1 MTRRTCPVSRF
12 VGVAWLIGFALGWFA
27 PALAQQG
34 DGEQL
39 AARVAAS
46 YYQLADQPIGSAAAM
61 YSVQIGGEDAGMLS
75 LTWRP
80 DDLTLAFTAREDKFE
95 PATALVCQT
104 GKFALTAAL
113 AIPLPRQPVKTSALG
128 EHSFILFQR
137 AQSDDYD
144 GWTVTDKGVI
154 SNRGQGYTLNGAF
167 HKVSYMYK
175 SAEPNAELAGGK
187 RLVTA
192 VDYIHSGGGV
202 SEQIMLKLSYLKR
215 KGVVFIDRI
224 DAECYPKGE
233 ASKTLLSLKLQGVKF
248 EAPGAVAE
256 DPGRRPGDLPAPTTA
271 AEALDRFTK
280 TQYTY
285 WGSGITAFQCSY
297 SVDLDGHD
305 LGKFLVSWKG
315 GRRLDVS
322 VRYQGGGETGV
333 NELRAAAGLAL
344 NTLFWNSTMI
354 PLENQGAKF
363 ERLDSGYMLVYRD
376 DKQTYK
382 YVFDAGGRLRKRSTE
397 RDGKTTLSTTYPAD
411 KMQSVL
417 EKTRVVPT
425 SFEDVSDTLS
435 HRGTIT
441 WGVVEQTPVPES
453 AQVTQIITMDN
464 QPTRGIFKLKLLSA
478 KFERG
483 TPAGTGET
491 TPGVTQRTTPPADT
505 PVKPADDEPIADK
518 RIIGNWHGSFL
529 VRAEMFTE
537 DVTFNSDATLH
548 SVVRNG
554 RGMILLNRRG
564 TFTYRDNIL
573 DVSYPAERTT
583 PCELNFVN
591 DNSYVL
597 TVDKAL
603 KITYRRQ
610 R

>member
-1 MTRRTCPVSRF
+1 MSTRTRLASV
-12 VGVAWLIGFALGWFA
+12 VGLAWIMGFAVGWSA
-27 PALAQQG
+27 PAMAQQV

-39 AARVAAS
+39 AALVAS
-46 YYQLADQPIGSAAAM
+46 NYYQLTNQPVGSAAAM
-61 YSVQIGGEDAGMLS
+61 YSVQIGGEDAGMLA

-80 DDLTLAFTAREDKFE
+80 DDLSLAFTAREDKFE

-113 AIPLPRQPVKTSALG
+113 AIPIPKRPAKTSVLG
-128 EHSFILFQR
+128 EHSRILFER

-154 SNRGQGYTLNGAF
+154 SNRGQGYNLDGAF
-167 HKVSYMYK
+167 HKVSYLYK

-192 VDYIHSGGGV
+192 VDYIHTGGGIN
-202 SEQIMLKLSYLKR
+202 EQIMLKLSYFKR
-215 KGVVFIDRI
+215 KGVVFIDRM

-233 ASKTLLSLKLQGVKF
+233 ASKTVLSMKLQGVKF

-256 DPGRRPGDLPAPTTA
+256 DPGRRPGDAPPPTTA

-322 VRYQGGGETGV
+322 VRYQGGGEAGV
-333 NELRAAAGLAL
+333 KELRAAAGLAL

-354 PLENQGAKF
+354 PLENQGARF

-376 DKQTYK
+376 DKQTYN

-417 EKTRVVPT
+417 EKTRVVPGG
-425 SFEDVSDTLS
+425 FEDVSDTLS
-435 HRGTIT
+435 HKGTIT

-453 AQVTQIITMDN
+453 AQVIQIITMDN
-464 QPTRGIFKLKLLSA
+464 EPTRGIYKLKLLSA

-483 TPAGTGET
+483 TPADET
-491 TPGVTQRTTPPADT
+491 TPAVTGRTTPPADT

-518 RIIGNWHGSFL
+518 RIIGSWHGSFL

-537 DVTFNSDATLH
+537 DVTFNADGTLR

-564 TFTYRDNIL
+564 TYTYRDNIL

-583 PCELNFVN
+583 PCELVFIN